1 MNKIQ
6 LKKTERS
13 RGDHVAFGSLYGW
26 CTAAVAIGISMYART
41 PEYANWDNYLFNM
54 LLSTCLT
61 PLFPSTAL
69 IIVLI
74 YKTAPQKR
82 LSLLV
87 GIWIFATTSWIGGVF
102 TEHQIWAAVVSV

>member
-6 LKKTERS
+6 FKKTQRS
-13 RGDHVAFGSLYGW
+13 RGDHVAFGGLYGW

-54 LLSTCLT
+54 LLSTFLT

-69 IIVLI
+69 IIILI
-74 YKTAPQKR
+74 YKTVPPKW
-82 LSLLV
+82 LLLLV